1 MRQTLKITRW
11 LSDIW
16 IAFLLALIIIK
27 IWGWVGNKDNPFSR
41 LFGVWWLLSYMIGYG
56 LLWGRKFFQKPAN
69 KVLSEDK
76 RPPVIYL
83 RSFKDDEKAA
93 APIVAQYMPV
103 FFTEEEYLVDALND
117 FGPCVAI
124 GQPSEKLPDL
134 GAARMYLD
142 DDEWQDK
149 VRELLASSSL
159 VVLRA
164 GDTPNFFWEVEQS
177 AKIIKPKNIIILIP
191 KIRYDLFRTRANQ
204 YFPKPLPEDIG
215 NPKTGTRLYGYI
227 YFDEDWTSHFI
238 KFEYHGSFWQPQLP
252 SNGTRYIVQYTI
264 RNSLAPIYE
273 RLGILIPQIE
283 GGSFIVFFI
292 AFLLSILFMSIFNQ
306 TK

>member
-1 MRQTLKITRW
+1 M
-11 LSDIW
+11 
-16 IAFLLALIIIK
+16 AFVLALIIIT
-27 IWGWVGNKDNPFSR
+27 IWDWVSIKDNPFFR
-41 LFGVWWLLSYMIGYG
+41 LFNFWKILCFVIGYG
-56 LLWGRKFFQKPAN
+56 SLWGRKIFKKPAN

-76 RPPVIYL
+76 RPPVVYL

-93 APIVAQYMPV
+93 TPIMEESQSPV
-103 FFTEEEYLVDALND
+103 PIFFTEEEYLVDALND

-124 GQPSEKLPDL
+124 GQPGEKLPAL

-142 DDEWQDK
+142 DDKWQDK

-177 AKIIKPKNIIILIP
+177 AKFVKPKNIIILIP
-191 KIRYDLFRTRANQ
+191 KIRYDLFRTRANP

-215 NPKTGTRLYGYI
+215 DGKTGIKSLYGYI

-238 KFEYHGSFWQPQLP
+238 KFEYHGSFWRLQLQPNSTQ
-252 SNGTRYIVQYTI
+252 YIFQYTL

-283 GGSFIVFFI
+283 GGSFIVFFV
-292 AFLLSILFMSIFNQ
+292 AFLFWILFVSNFNR
-306 TK
+306 